1 MSTSDW
7 DNEYAR
13 VARAASQL
21 RTTGLAN
28 NHGSAAA
35 LQTGLARLETQLQS
49 LPLAPA
55 EITRRQRLLEHLKVN
70 TTTTNASNNNSSQ
83 MATAM
88 QTQDSL
94 IDELAVGVG
103 RLKHQTMH
111 IGDEAK
117 MHVNLLADMEI
128 GLDEAQAG
136 LDAETRRAA
145 RLRDDQSVWKLQLI
159 LAGEFLILSLLIVM
173 GLS

>member
-1 MSTSDW
+1 
-7 DNEYAR
+7 
-13 VARAASQL
+13 V
-21 RTTGLAN
+21 
-28 NHGSAAA
+28 
-35 LQTGLARLETQLQS
+35 
-49 LPLAPA
+49 
-55 EITRRQRLLEHLKVN
+55 EHLKVN

-159 LAGEFLILSLLIVM
+159 LAGEFLILILLIVM